1 MPEGYTHAR
10 IALAAAQA
18 AGWDITSRAAYLAGA
33 NGPDMLYCFE
43 AWKPAARRRMNLTV
57 FGYRM
62 HAERTGAFLQ
72 ALCRHAVTPVQ
83 KDYFLGFL
91 CHYATDTTVH
101 PYVEMLTKCCPPY
114 AGPAGHGYFE
124 VALDSYLHKKDT
136 GRAAVPV
143 DDMCPLLT
151 GTALADVNAQLQAAI
166 QETYGVEIKREY
178 LADAFFD
185 NYRIRRLF
193 CAKTPLRR
201 GVFWL
206 IEPLVGGRGTLLSH
220 LTPARLQGIGR
231 HDSAKGISLPGLW
244 RDPFTGAVREEN
256 IYQLLDQAQRY
267 STQLVQEATAPYTGV
282 DLFWPLVGSKD
293 YVQGIETP
301 LSSAPAAEDSAP
313 AAPAPQDA
321 PAPETEARSE
331 AAPADAAPEAAAP
344 GETAAQ
350 PAAASAPEAAAHEEA
365 AAAEF
370 PADAPT
376 VPNAG
381 DMPAP
386 DAPDSAPEAA
396 PAPRKGF
403 AAWGQRMRQML
414 AARKKRTASPAAEG
428 SAPAAPGP
436 QDAPAPETEAHSEAA
451 PADAAPAPEA
461 APGEAAAQPAASAP
475 EAAAPEEAAAAEAAQ
490 PAAGSDPTE
499 KAPA

>member
-43 AWKPAARRRMNLTV
+43 AWKPAARRRMNLTA

-72 ALCRHAVTPVQ
+72 ALCLHAVTPVQ

-193 CAKTPLRR
+193 CTKTPLRR

-206 IEPLVGGRGTLLSH
+206 IEPLVGGRGTLMSH

-231 HDSAKGISLPGLW
+231 HDSAKGISLPDLW

-301 LSSAPAAEDSAP
+301 LSSAPA
-313 AAPAPQDA
+313 
-321 PAPETEARSE
+321 PE
-331 AAPADAAPEAAAP
+331 AAP

-350 PAAASAPEAAAHEEA
+350 PAAASAPE
-365 AAAEF
+365 
-370 PADAPT
+370 
-376 VPNAG
+376 
-381 DMPAP
+381 
-386 DAPDSAPEAA
+386 
-396 PAPRKGF
+396 
-403 AAWGQRMRQML
+403 
-414 AARKKRTASPAAEG
+414 
-428 SAPAAPGP
+428 
-436 QDAPAPETEAHSEAA
+436 TEVRSEAA

-461 APGEAAAQPAASAP
+461 APGETAAQPAASAP
-475 EAAAPEEAAAAEAAQ
+475 EAAAPEKAAAAEAAQ